1 MSRKLLLLMLLALL
15 LGTLNLASRVEK
27 VEASGTIYI
36 RSDGSVDPPTAPL
49 QRDGDLYTLIGN
61 VYASIEIQ
69 RSNTI
74 LDGAGYMIFPEW
86 AISLRSTQAINNIT
100 IKNTE
105 IRAAWTAIYLANASN
120 CNIYG
125 NSMTNNHSGIE
136 LYVQSNN
143 NNIYGN
149 NITNSTYV
157 GIQFSESNNN
167 TVSGNNITNN
177 EYGISLSGSSNIISG
192 NVLSDN
198 KYNFDVSGDLSSY
211 SIDTSN
217 LVNSKPV
224 YYLMNQK
231 NLVITPATYPQVGYL
246 ALINCINITV
256 EDLTLTN
263 NGQGLLLAN
272 TNSSKIINNQIENN
286 VLGVF
291 LINSSNNSIYHNNF
305 INNALSASIDQYS
318 IEGPWANVWDDGYP
332 SGGNY
337 WSDYLGN
344 HANHDGIGDISYV
357 IDANNIDHYPLMGMF
372 SEFNVSVPYDKT
384 ENVTLIN
391 NSTVSNLRL
400 LIWLSSPYEGLQP
413 GQPFIQFYASG
424 ENGSVGFC
432 RLMIPK
438 TVLNSSSYT
447 VLVDSQPVN
456 AAMLPISNSTHAYL
470 YFTYTHSAHEV
481 IVTVPEF
488 PLLALPLFIIAAL
501 LTVTVFERKRR
512 KLSRATC
519 AF

>member
-1 MSRKLLLLMLLALL
+1 MFILLLTSMLTLAF
-15 LGTLNLASRVEK
+15 SIRPVK
-27 VEASGTIYI
+27 ASGTIYI
-36 RSDGSVDPPTAPL
+36 RADGSIDPPTAPI
-49 QRDGDLYTLIGN
+49 QRDGDVYTLIGI

-69 RSNTI
+69 RSNTT

-125 NSMTNNHSGIE
+125 NNMTNNHSGIE

-167 TVSGNNITNN
+167 TVSGNIITSN
-177 EYGISLSGSSNIISG
+177 EYGISVGGSSNIISG

-198 KYNFDVSGDLSSY
+198 KYNFEVSGVKIVELSSY

-231 NLVITPATYPQVGYL
+231 DLVITPATYPQVGYL

-263 NGQGLLLAN
+263 NVQGLLLAN

-286 VLGVF
+286 VLGLS
-291 LINSSNNSIYHNNF
+291 LIDSSNNSIYHNNF
-305 INNALSASIDQYS
+305 INNALSASNARYS
-318 IEGPWANVWDDGYP
+318 IEVPWTNVWDDGFP

-337 WSDYLGN
+337 WSGYNGSD
-344 HANHDGIGDISYV
+344 ANHDGIGDTAYV
-357 IDANNIDHYPLMGMF
+357 IDANNTDNYPLMGMF
-372 SEFNVSVPYDKT
+372 SEFDWISIAAPEHRIQT
-384 ENVTLIN
+384 IC
-391 NSTVSNLRL
+391 NSTISNL
-400 LIWLSSPYEGLQP
+400 IY
-413 GQPFIQFYASG
+413 
-424 ENGSVGFC
+424 NGTAISFDVTGDNGTSGFC
-432 RLMIPK
+432 RIQIPK
-438 TVLNSSSYT
+438 AL
-447 VLVDSQPVN
+447 
-456 AAMLPISNSTHAYL
+456 MNSTFAVFVNGTEIACTLLPNSNENYTYL
-470 YFTYTHSAHEV
+470 FFNYTHSTEQV
-481 IVTVPEF
+481 IILPEF
-488 PLLALPLFIIAAL
+488 PSFLILPLFFIATL
-501 LTVTVFERKRR
+501 LVVTVCRR
-512 KLSRATC
+512 KHRQIELVE
-519 AF
+519 